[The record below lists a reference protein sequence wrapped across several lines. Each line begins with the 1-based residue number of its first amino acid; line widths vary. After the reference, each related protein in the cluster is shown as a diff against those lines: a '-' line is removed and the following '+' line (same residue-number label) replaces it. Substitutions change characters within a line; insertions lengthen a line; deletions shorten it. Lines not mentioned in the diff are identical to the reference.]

1 MRILC
6 CSILLAFSTMASANL
21 VQMGEGVAR
30 WGPFKVYSAT
40 FFTQA
45 GLTLEQALAEHTA
58 ARLELCYA
66 RALSAD
72 DFIQGADY
80 ALPQDLTD
88 ELQQAV
94 MRLHAAYQ
102 RVKQGDCYQLDF
114 QPGQGTGLLLN
125 GRELVRIATSD
136 FKAVYFGIWLGAQPL
151 SVTLKQ
157 RLTQGLKP

>member
-6 CSILLAFSTMASANL
+6 CGIFLLLSTLANANL
-21 VQMGEGVAR
+21 VQVGEGVAR
-30 WGPFKVYSAT
+30 WGPFKVYAAT

-66 RALSAD
+66 QALSAE

-80 ALPQDLTD
+80 ALPQHLTD

-102 RVKQGDCYQLDF
+102 PVKPGDCYQLDY
-114 QPGQGTGLLLN
+114 QPQQGTRLLLN
-125 GRELVRIATSD
+125 GRELVRIATPD

-151 SVTLKQ
+151 SATLKQ
-157 RLTQGLKP
+157 GLTQGLKA